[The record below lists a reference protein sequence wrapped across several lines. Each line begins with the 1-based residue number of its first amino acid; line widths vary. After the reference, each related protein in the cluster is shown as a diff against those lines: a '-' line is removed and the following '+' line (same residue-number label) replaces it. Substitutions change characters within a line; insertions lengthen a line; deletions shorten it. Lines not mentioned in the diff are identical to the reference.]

1 MPENFLQLSA
11 KDKADALRVA
21 ASASGRP
28 GSLLEKDVWVVW
40 ALSTL
45 FESPLGSHLVFKGG
59 TALSKAYKAIR
70 RFSEDVDLTYD
81 IRALAPELVANSPQG
96 LDAIPPSRSQEKK
109 WSDEIRKELLPA
121 WLRDHAHPI
130 VEAAMIGLAGVQSR
144 VTESCIFI
152 DYEPLVAP
160 SRYALPSVMLE
171 FGARST
177 GEPSS
182 VRSVQ
187 CDIQDFIQDVS
198 FPVANPRVM
207 QIERIFWEKAT
218 AAHVYCVQ
226 GEAGLSQRFSRHFH
240 DLVRLDEAGHLPGAL
255 KAREVAEA
263 VAIHKNAFFAEKDAA
278 GNRIDYLAAVR
289 GGLALV
295 PSGNAYDALR
305 ADYQR
310 MVEERL
316 FIDEAESFELLMSKC
331 AQIHEQL
338 DRQADM
344 ERRAALAELTAY
356 DQELGLS

>member
-11 KDKADALRVA
+11 KDRVGVIRTA
-21 ASASGRP
+21 AFKSGRSGP
-28 GSLLEKDVWVVW
+28 LMEKDVWVVW

-81 IRALAPELVANSPQG
+81 IRALAPGLVANSPQG
-96 LDAIPPSRSQEKK
+96 FDVIPPSRSQEKK

-130 VEAAMIGLAGVQSR
+130 VEAALAGMTGVRSR

-152 DYEPLVAP
+152 DYDPLLAP
-160 SRYALPSVMLE
+160 SRYAVPSVMLE

-182 VRSVQ
+182 IRLVQ
-187 CDIQDFIQDVS
+187 CDMQDFIQDVA

-207 QIERIFWEKAT
+207 EIERIFWEKAT

-226 GEAGLSQRFSRHFH
+226 GEAGLSQRFSRHFY
-240 DLVRLDEAGHLPGAL
+240 DLARLDEAGYLPSVL
-255 KAREVAEA
+255 KAREIAEA
-263 VAIHKNAFFAEKDAA
+263 VAVHKNAFFAEKDAA
-278 GNRIDYLAAVR
+278 GNRIDYLVAVR
-289 GGLALV
+289 DGLILV
-295 PSGNAYDALR
+295 PSGSAYDALR
-305 ADYQR
+305 ADYQH

-316 FIDEAESFELLMSKC
+316 FIGEIESFEMLMTKCSKI
-331 AQIHEQL
+331 QEQL
-338 DRQADM
+338 K
-344 ERRAALAELTAY
+344 
-356 DQELGLS
+356 

>member
-1 MPENFLQLSA
+1 MRNESR
-11 KDKADALRVA
+11 K
-21 ASASGRP
+21 SGSGRGGKKP
-28 GSLLEKDVWVVW
+28 VAEKRYGACRLL
-40 ALSTL
+40 L
-45 FESPLGSHLVFKGG
+45 H
-59 TALSKAYKAIR
+59 
-70 RFSEDVDLTYD
+70 LTYD
-81 IRALAPELVANSPQG
+81 IRALAPELVANAPEG

-130 VEAAMIGLAGVQSR
+130 VEAAMSGLAGVQSR
-144 VTESCIFI
+144 VTENCIFI

-182 VRSVQ
+182 MRLVY
-187 CDIQDFIQDVS
+187 CDIRDFIHQDVS
-198 FPVANPRVM
+198 FPAAHPRVM
-207 QIERIFWEKAT
+207 EIERIFWEKAT

-240 DLVRLDEAGHLPGAL
+240 DLVRLDEAGYLPSAL
-255 KAREVAEA
+255 KAHEVAEA

-305 ADYQR
+305 ADYQH

-316 FIDEAESFELLMSKC
+316 FIDEAESFEMLMSKC
-331 AQIHEQL
+331 AKIHEQL
-338 DRQADM
+338 ERQADT

-356 DQELGLS
+356 DREIGLN